1 MSEKKGNYGFLAIL
15 ALLFIAAR
23 KKGIGTTL
31 FGVGTQLDL
40 TKPIEDVNA
49 FIKASQEETARGF
62 TGSIK
67 PKGIYYQIKAGDQ
80 LARKLD
86 IDKKNSTCS
95 PAEIAAAQQIEF
107 YTAPYDLKI
116 YNPQLQYVEDQSQV
130 LPPFVTWPGAEELI
144 IKQNCSILGKAINIT
159 NGRADYSRFQ
169 KTV

>member
-40 TKPIEDVNA
+40 TKPIEDVDA
-49 FIKASQEETARGF
+49 FIKASQEETERGF

-86 IDKKNSTCS
+86 IDRKNSTCG
-95 PAEIAAAQQIEF
+95 PAEIAAAEQIEYF
-107 YTAPYDLKI
+107 TAGQDFKI
-116 YNPQLQYVEDQSQV
+116 YNPQLQYIEDAVQV
-130 LPPFVTWPGAEELI
+130 LPPFVTWPGPEEI
-144 IKQNCSILGKAINIT
+144 IVRQNCGILGKSINST
-159 NGRADYSRFQ
+159 TSRADYSRFQ